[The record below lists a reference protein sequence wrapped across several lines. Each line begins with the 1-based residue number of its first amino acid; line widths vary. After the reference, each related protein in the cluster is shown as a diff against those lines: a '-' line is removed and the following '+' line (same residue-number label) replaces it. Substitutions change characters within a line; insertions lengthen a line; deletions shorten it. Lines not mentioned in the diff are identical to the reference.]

1 MRRSRRSLFLLLAVM
16 GWSLFVVR
24 VTSGP
29 ACPPPARPLIL
40 TAVGHDPFG
49 RGAAYGGWRQSLS
62 DAPAPTYLSVAQAP
76 LQPAECLAAE
86 PSGCDEMHAGPAQ
99 LATPAIVMARAPSMV
114 SVIFVLPKT
123 ATTDVSPPAPGWSG
137 CTAFASGCDHLGR
150 AASHVAGARRSFHH
164 RLIMHALE
172 QLARLTMRASNE
184 TAAVV
189 CRANADYDPRQSL
202 ASERRLLKRSPGARQ
217 PVGLDEFGF

>member
-40 TAVGHDPFG
+40 SAVGQDPFG
-49 RGAAYGGWRQSLS
+49 CKAKYRGWRQNLS
-62 DAPAPTYLSVAQAP
+62 DAPTRPYRGIAPP
-76 LQPAECLAAE
+76 LPRPAECLAAE
-86 PSGCDEMHAGPAQ
+86 PSRCDEMDAGPAQ
-99 LATPAIVMARAPSMV
+99 LATPAIFMARAPSMV

-164 RLIMHALE
+164 RLIMHGLE
-172 QLARLTMRASNE
+172 LLARLTMHASRQTAVVICRAS
-184 TAAVV
+184 
-189 CRANADYDPRQSL
+189 ADYDLRQSL
-202 ASERRLLKRSPGARQ
+202 ASERRLPKRSPGARQ
-217 PVGLDEFGF
+217 PGGLDEFGF